1 MSSYPQSLE
10 HLLEE
15 LQQLPT
21 VGPKTA
27 SRLAFYLLG
36 APKERVEALARAMIE
51 VKERLTACT
60 RCGNLAQGQLCEICS
75 DPRRDARLLCV
86 VANTRDLMAM
96 ESSGEY
102 TGLYHVLGGL
112 ISPLDGIGPAEL
124 NVGKLVERLK
134 LEPVEEL
141 IIATNP
147 TVPGEATALYLKD
160 LLKLLQVDIA
170 FERHFELRVVGLLD
184 GDVDGESLAALD
196 VTLGG
201 VEVGVAGHH
210 HAGLH
215 QVGEQHVLGGA
226 ALMGGDDV
234 LEARELR
241 DGVLHVV
248 ERAGAAVALVALHHG
263 GPLAVAHGARA
274 AVGQQVDVHVV
285 ALQHED
291 VVVGLFQPLLA
302 LFASAFLD
310 GFDHLDFPCFCKG
323 KFHSF
328 F

>member
-160 LLKLLQVDIA
+160 LLKHRTELSVTRLASGLPMGADLEYADPLTLSRALNNRRA
-170 FERHFELRVVGLLD
+170 F
-184 GDVDGESLAALD
+184 
-196 VTLGG
+196 
-201 VEVGVAGHH
+201 
-210 HAGLH
+210 
-215 QVGEQHVLGGA
+215 
-226 ALMGGDDV
+226 
-234 LEARELR
+234 
-241 DGVLHVV
+241 
-248 ERAGAAVALVALHHG
+248 
-263 GPLAVAHGARA
+263 
-274 AVGQQVDVHVV
+274 
-285 ALQHED
+285 
-291 VVVGLFQPLLA
+291 
-302 LFASAFLD
+302 
-310 GFDHLDFPCFCKG
+310 
-323 KFHSF
+323 
-328 F
+328 